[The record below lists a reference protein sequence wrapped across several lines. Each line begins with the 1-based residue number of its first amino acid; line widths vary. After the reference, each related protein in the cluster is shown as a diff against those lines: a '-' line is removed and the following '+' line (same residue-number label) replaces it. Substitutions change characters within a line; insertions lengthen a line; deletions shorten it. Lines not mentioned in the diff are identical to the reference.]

1 MYRKT
6 TGLVAAVV
14 GLLAIF
20 ATDAAAQAP
29 TLSVTAVANSVT
41 IQWTPLPGVT
51 GYTIGVGT
59 APGASNLAEVN
70 LPAFVT
76 RIVVKAPAATYY
88 LRVRGFLG
96 TIVGPNSNEASVT
109 VSDAP
114 APAPCAALAAP
125 TVTTAVSGGTVNV
138 SWAPVAGAA
147 GYQVQWSRQPNTTEL
162 VETTTATS
170 VAKAPGFGGTFYV
183 RVLAASPCGTTA
195 VSQTASF
202 TLAGGAPAPAP
213 VPGVRPS
220 PGKRTPDPAP
230 GQLLPV
236 PSYGEAVV
244 MDMAK
249 RYPAQL
255 ARACKNNHEFLF
267 LLLNEFRQYDTR
279 WGLNWKRG
287 NVGSMSTD
295 ILAYNPTDQP
305 DEGNGKVYIFDVI
318 GAECEGNFPT
328 FGNATAVTWA
338 AAGNPICGS
347 GTFCT
352 KWTLQPY
359 LQAGFPAITSE
370 EKAEEKK

>member
-6 TGLVAAVV
+6 SGLVAAVV

-51 GYTIGVGT
+51 GYTLGVGT
-59 APGASNLAEVN
+59 APGASNLADVN

-88 LRVRGFLG
+88 LRVRGFVG
-96 TIVGPNSNEASVT
+96 TLVGPNSNEAAVT
-109 VSDAP
+109 VSDVP
-114 APAPCAALAAP
+114 PPAPCAAITAP
-125 TVTTAVSGGTVNV
+125 TVTAAASGLAVNV
-138 SWAPVAGAA
+138 NWTPVAGAA
-147 GYQVQWSRQPNTTEL
+147 GYQVQWSRNPATTEL

-170 VAKAPGFGGTFYV
+170 VAKNVGLAGTFYV
-183 RVLAASPCGTTA
+183 RVLAANACGATA
-195 VSQTASF
+195 VSETATF
-202 TLAGGAPAPAP
+202 TLAGGGAPAPTP
-213 VPGVRPS
+213 IPGIRPS
-220 PGKRTPDPAP
+220 PGNRAPNPPP

-236 PSYGEAVV
+236 PAYGEAVV
-244 MDMAK
+244 MAMAK
-249 RYPAQL
+249 KYPAQL

-287 NVGSMSTD
+287 NTGSMSTD

-328 FGNATAVTWA
+328 FGNATPVTWA
-338 AAGNPICGS
+338 AAGNPICGA

-359 LQAGFPAITSE
+359 LQAGLPAINSD
-370 EKAEEKK
+370 EKNEKK

>member
-29 TLSVTAVANSVT
+29 TLSVTAVGNSVT

-51 GYTIGVGT
+51 GYTLGVGT

-70 LPAFVT
+70 LPSFVT

-109 VSDAP
+109 VADIP
-114 APAPCAALAAP
+114 APAPCGAIAAP
-125 TVTTAVSGGTVNV
+125 AVTATANGLGVNV
-138 SWAPVAGAA
+138 SWTPVAGAA
-147 GYQVQWSRQPNTTEL
+147 GYQVQWSRNPATTEL

-170 VAKAPGFGGTFYV
+170 VAKNVGFAGTFFV
-183 RVLAASPCGTTA
+183 RVLAASPCGSTA

-202 TLAGGAPAPAP
+202 TLSGGGS
-213 VPGVRPS
+213 VPGIPGVTPS
-220 PGKRTPDPAP
+220 PGTRAPDPAP
-230 GQLLPV
+230 GTLLPV
-236 PSYGEAVV
+236 PAYAKAVV
-244 MDMAK
+244 EDMAR

-255 ARACKNNHEFLF
+255 ARSCKTNHEWLF
-267 LLLNEFRQYDTR
+267 LLVNELRKYDTR

-287 NVGSMSTD
+287 DTRQGMSSD
-295 ILAYNPTDQP
+295 IVAYNPSNQP
-305 DEGNGKVYIFDVI
+305 DEGNGKVYIFDVV
-318 GAECEGNFPT
+318 GAECERNFPT
-328 FGNATAVTWA
+328 FNDATAHTWSF
-338 AAGNPICGS
+338 AGDPMCGG

-359 LQAGFPAITSE
+359 LQAGFPAITSDE
-370 EKAEEKK
+370 QK